1 MKLAKIIP
9 FVLLLVFTTT
19 GMAVAA
25 GTIKMGTSTTVSA
38 SVQNKT
44 STTSKAAVTLRAYNQ
59 AGTQIA
65 SLCKKDVYLPKN
77 STTVVKYTWTA
88 PKYATGLYW
97 NSKVNLKN
105 YCDNFN
111 YDDHD
116 DEHDDYDDHDDYEGD
131 DD

>member
-9 FVLLLVFTTT
+9 LALLLVFTAT
-19 GMAVAA
+19 GMALAA

-77 STTVVKYTWTA
+77 STTKVTYTWTA
-88 PKYATGLYW
+88 PKYATGVYW

-105 YCDNFN
+105 YCDT
-111 YDDHD
+111 YTYHADDDDHD
-116 DEHDDYDDHDDYEGD
+116 DHDDDEGD
-131 DD
+131 D